1 MKKKILSIAVA
12 FASVALTANAQSYIM
27 QIHKVDG
34 TVTEINADDV
44 DRVTF
49 AEMPEAVETVP
60 SGTDL
65 TAWYAE
71 NASSLADSVV
81 AIPLAAG
88 GQYTMSGDIDF
99 ASMNANLYTVDA
111 ANPATV
117 TLTADASLRTYAPLT
132 VNGVNFDCSAS
143 NAAFIKLSANPDST
157 LVGATGAGDYFNI
170 MGTLQIANCK
180 IDGVNGQLIYDDN
193 VKYCLET
200 CIIDNTVV
208 KLTSSSA
215 TGVSGNAVI
224 YFKGG
229 FINDFTVHNSTF
241 WQASTE
247 SDAKYFVQYNNSG
260 RADRGGYE
268 MNYVN
273 FTNSTFYNIAGSG
286 QWANY
291 SGFSGKKTS
300 TFVMT
305 DCIFVDCAADIARRF
320 IGGSFST
327 NPVIT
332 FANNTYLKD
341 AATGTYD
348 SEENFDKSGTAIK
361 SDPMFADPANGD
373 FTVGGAEQQARRTG
387 DPRWLAAE

>member
-1 MKKKILSIAVA
+1 MKKKIFSIAVA
-12 FASVALTANAQSYIM
+12 LASFVFTAVFTANAQSYIM

-81 AIPLAAG
+81 AIPLAAC

-215 TGVSGNAVI
+215 TGVSSNAVV
-224 YFKGG
+224 YFKTLLY
-229 FINDFTVHNSTF
+229 IIQH
-241 WQASTE
+241 
-247 SDAKYFVQYNNSG
+247 SG
-260 RADRGGYE
+260 RQVLRA
-268 MNYVN
+268 MQ
-273 FTNSTFYNIAGSG
+273 STL
-286 QWANY
+286 Y
-291 SGFSGKKTS
+291 ST
-300 TFVMT
+300 TTQDVLTAAVM
-305 DCIFVDCAADIARRF
+305 R
-320 IGGSFST
+320 
-327 NPVIT
+327 
-332 FANNTYLKD
+332 
-341 AATGTYD
+341 
-348 SEENFDKSGTAIK
+348 
-361 SDPMFADPANGD
+361 
-373 FTVGGAEQQARRTG
+373 
-387 DPRWLAAE
+387 

>member
-1 MKKKILSIAVA
+1 MKKKIFSIAVA
-12 FASVALTANAQSYIM
+12 LASFVFTANAQSYIM

-34 TVTEINADDV
+34 TVTEIDADEV

-49 AEMPEAVETVP
+49 AEKPEAIETVP

-65 TAWYAE
+65 TTWFAE
-71 NASSLADSVV
+71 NAGVLADSAL
-81 AIPLAAG
+81 AIPLE
-88 GQYTMSGDIDF
+88 
-99 ASMNANLYTVDA
+99 NANLYTVDA

-180 IDGVNGQLIYDDN
+180 IDGVNAQLIYDDN

-215 TGVSGNAVI
+215 TGVSSNAVV
-224 YFKGG
+224 YFKAG
-229 FINDFTVHNSTF
+229 FINDLTVHNSTF
-241 WQASTE
+241 WQASAE